1 MTNEQYQEQIDNMS
15 EHLISQVARHADN
28 DDFDSCQAIY
38 QEWMVNGQ
46 DPEDGEYA
54 FQFIPFLSALN

>member
-38 QEWMVNGQ
+38 QEWMVDGV

-54 FQFIPFLSALN
+54 FQFIPFLSHLN